1 MSYNT
6 YDLNSKINYL
16 NSKLIPIVPSPSH
29 VLDVVDTIIVEDG
42 LATGSNTTITPV
54 EVSLTNGTTTD
65 YLSITPNAILIDSIT
80 TNASTNIT
88 WNNIVQTN
96 GTHSNTTAWDSS
108 SLSDGINTTIIRPDQ
123 ININDSINF
132 IITTPNQISLFD
144 DGINTTTIQANTTNY
159 TNGID
164 SVNIYPSL
172 IQVNSGGGSA
182 ILAGNVLNIQG
193 NLDVDCQIFN
203 THIDFT
209 SSLGVVANSLTSGN
223 WSGSCSKIN
232 TTSDNSTSTCYIPF
246 QKTTAGNASQLYVD
260 DVTGPLTY
268 KPSTGVLT
276 ATTFSG
282 NATTASTASVAT
294 TITSTL
300 SSGSSTWYPTF
311 VAGAG
316 NQSILFNSGVGS
328 LSYSGSGVLS
338 CATFSGAL
346 NGLASTA
353 TTAANVLT
361 VSDNSATTCYIPFIK
376 SVAGASTPLY
386 VDDTTGVL
394 SYIPSTGVLNAP
406 AMTSTTFTG
415 ALTGNATTSTTST
428 TASNVNLATTANTAV
443 YTLGTT
449 LSIAGVASTSFK
461 NSNII
466 FTGTSNTVS
475 ILALTLTQINGEY
488 NLGIYNSGSGNV
500 TFQTNLGTN
509 IRTTYSSNYT
519 IPPATYGLMNI
530 RVLTINALTVYV
542 VSINQLT

>member
-123 ININDSINF
+123 ININDSTNF
-132 IITTPNQISLFD
+132 VIVTPNQISLFD

-172 IQVNSGGGSA
+172 IQVNSAGGSA

-193 NLDVDCQIFN
+193 NLDVDCQVFN

-209 SSLGVVANSLTSGN
+209 SSIGVVANSLTSSN

-232 TTSDNSTSTCYIPF
+232 TTSDNSTATCYIPF
-246 QKTTAGNASQLYVD
+246 QKTTAGTGSQLYVD

-294 TITSTL
+294 TVTSTL

-316 NQSILFNSGVGS
+316 SQSILFNSGVGS

-415 ALTGNATTSTTST
+415 ALTGTASNATT
-428 TASNVNLATTANTAV
+428 AANLNLATSLNLATF
-443 YTLGTT
+443 TLGTT
-449 LSIAGVASTSFK
+449 LSIAGVASTTLK
-461 NSNII
+461 NSNIV
-466 FTGTSNTVS
+466 FTGTTNTVS

-488 NLGIYNSGSGNV
+488 YLGIYNSGTGLL
-500 TFQTNLGTN
+500 TFNTGLGTN
-509 IRTTYSSNYT
+509 IRTTYSVPYT
-519 IPPATYGLMNI
+519 IPTLTYGLMKIN
-530 RVLTINALTVYV
+530 VLTINAVTVYI
-542 VSINQLT
+542 VSMNQLT